1 MQAEEN
7 TDNATMIH
15 IPNWSLSKQSLLTS
29 DLEIRRTRK
38 ILVIIC
44 GICLFAWLGVINL
57 VLFGFVILI
66 LIISGIFGSPKNDSS
81 DKYSTTSRQN
91 IERVNKEPYSPFFCV
106 AIYAVNFIL
115 MIIIVKLTFKFSKLI
130 AAKKAYL
137 IQQTQRA
144 IYSII

>member
-1 MQAEEN
+1 MPNTRLEEIGEWLIEFFLYAFALFVAYRYSE
-7 TDNATMIH
+7 TG
-15 IPNWSLSKQSLLTS
+15 L
-29 DLEIRRTRK
+29 R
-38 ILVIIC
+38 V
-44 GICLFAWLGVINL
+44 FAWLGVINL

>member
-1 MQAEEN
+1 
-7 TDNATMIH
+7 
-15 IPNWSLSKQSLLTS
+15 
-29 DLEIRRTRK
+29 
-38 ILVIIC
+38 
-44 GICLFAWLGVINL
+44 FAWLGVINL

-106 AIYAVNFIL
+106 AIYTVNFIL